1 MRTRILLIAAI
12 SLSIAACTKETQSF
26 SVQEGVFTA
35 TLDGHTPEVKTQL
48 GSDLKSVVWRSGN
61 KISVFAGDKHE
72 QYVLTNES
80 SGKAAGTFTGNPVSA
95 DTYYALYP
103 YQAQAKVENG
113 NIIATIPSAQ
123 TANKNNIGNDMN
135 VAVACSNTSELSF
148 KNVGTLIK
156 FNITTKNVGEVILKG
171 NKNEDLAGKVSI
183 AWNNGDP
190 EWTVVEGVKEIS
202 LKPYGNA
209 VFETGT
215 YHFVVLPQTFEE
227 GITMTM
233 KPYAYTTNNVILG
246 TNMPADLVK
255 AGGSELELIRSHIK
269 PVGAVDQGLL
279 KSYSD
284 VKVNCLRGTANDCGI
299 YFDFHTGRSF
309 HGIGAHQYASNIE
322 MLFVMGSQG
331 IGFVAV
337 SGSNASGW
345 VNSINLN
352 KFGTST
358 DSDLIGNWP
367 TTKGLIEFRWLT
379 KEELSDEG
387 YDALETTIQVSK
399 LCTGTLVKTYMTNK
413 DKLEDYHLTNG
424 RITEGTHEYLVF
436 KATEVND
443 VYYGVMKFKNADF
456 NGSTSHVLFDYKIGR

>member
-1 MRTRILLIAAI
+1 MRTRILSIAAI
-12 SLSIAACTKETQSF
+12 SLIIAACTKESP
-26 SVQEGVFTA
+26 SNVQQGVFTA

-48 GSDLKSVVWRSGN
+48 GADLKSVVWRSGN

-72 QYVLTNES
+72 TYSLAAAS

-246 TNMPADLVK
+246 ANMPSDLVK

-269 PVGAVDQGLL
+269 PVGAVDEGLL
-279 KSYSD
+279 WEYTG
-284 VKVNCLRGTANDCGI
+284 VKVNCARGTAIDSGI
-299 YFDFHTGRSF
+299 YIDFHTGRTF
-309 HGIGAHQYASNIE
+309 HGIGSYTYAANID
-322 MLFVMGSQG
+322 MVFVKGNLG
-331 IGFVAV
+331 VGFVSV
-337 SGSNASGW
+337 SGSNATSW
-345 VNSINLN
+345 INTTNLN
-352 KFGTST
+352 KSKDFVKNLYLHNYFCYNHSYKGFETK
-358 DSDLIGNWP
+358 
-367 TTKGLIEFRWLT
+367 KGLNI
-379 KEELSDEG
+379 
-387 YDALETTIQVSK
+387 
-399 LCTGTLVKTYMTNK
+399 
-413 DKLEDYHLTNG
+413 
-424 RITEGTHEYLVF
+424 
-436 KATEVND
+436 
-443 VYYGVMKFKNADF
+443 
-456 NGSTSHVLFDYKIGR
+456 